1 MALLYE
7 ISSVN
12 SLVQV
17 WLALLEACDQFLIV
31 AATSTL
37 YVSSGRASLDGQ
49 SYVLARTCLSP
60 PTLVSLGS
68 CTSNFHC
75 HLDA

>member
-12 SLVQV
+12 SLVQAY
-17 WLALLEACDQFLIV
+17 LALLEASDQLLIV

-37 YVSSGRASLDGQ
+37 YVSPGRTSLDEQ
-49 SYVLARTCLSP
+49 SYILVRACVSCS
-60 PTLVSLGS
+60 TL
-68 CTSNFHC
+68 
-75 HLDA
+75 